1 MKSLLTLIAVA
12 GIAAIGFT
20 GCASSQGSQKNCPLM
35 PKKCTATQTCC
46 CAAKASCSTSVPATC
61 PKKKT
66 TSQ

>member
-1 MKSLLTLIAVA
+1 MKSLLTLLAVA
-12 GIAAIGFT
+12 GIATIGFT

-35 PKKCTATQTCC
+35 PKKCTATKTCC
-46 CAAKASCSTSVPATC
+46 CAAKPCCCASAPATC